1 MSENNII
8 DQEEKGK
15 INPMDSIFT
24 LENAMKF
31 YKKFSENNQYKCSW
45 VQGMEGELIQY
56 AYKSGDELVV
66 ERIHVDELEDAGDWD
81 NVGYQR
87 GTEMVFSLDDLKDL
101 AKFMEA
107 K

>member
-15 INPMDSIFT
+15 INPLDAIFT

-31 YKKFSENNQYKCSW
+31 YKKFSDDRPFKCSW

-56 AYKSGDELVV
+56 AYKSGGELIV
-66 ERIHVDELEDAGDWD
+66 ERIHIDDLEDAGDWD
-81 NVGYQR
+81 HVGYQH
-87 GTEMVFSLDDLKDL
+87 GTEMLFSLADLKDL
-101 AKFMEA
+101 AKFMEVE
-107 K
+107 

>member
-15 INPMDSIFT
+15 INPLDAIFT

-66 ERIHVDELEDAGDWD
+66 ERIHVDDLEDAGDWD
-81 NVGYQR
+81 HVGYQH
-87 GTEMVFSLDDLKDL
+87 GTEMLFSLADLKDL
-101 AKFMEA
+101 AKFMEVE
-107 K
+107 

>member
-15 INPMDSIFT
+15 INPLDSIFT

-31 YKKFSENNQYKCSW
+31 YKKFSENKQYKCSW
-45 VQGMEGELIQY
+45 VPGMEGELIQY

-66 ERIHVDELEDAGDWD
+66 ERIHLDDLEDAGDWD
-81 NVGYQR
+81 HVGYQH
-87 GTEMVFSLDDLKDL
+87 GTEMLFSLADLKDL
-101 AKFMEA
+101 AKFMEVE
-107 K
+107 

>member
-15 INPMDSIFT
+15 INPLDAIFT

-45 VQGMEGELIQY
+45 VPGMEGELIQY

-66 ERIHVDELEDAGDWD
+66 ERIHVDDLKDAGDWD
-81 NVGYQR
+81 HVGYQH
-87 GTEMVFSLDDLKDL
+87 GTEMLFSLADLKYL
-101 AKFMEA
+101 TRFMETE
-107 K
+107 